1 MRTNNRNHIFLTVG
15 FLAITWIAVAT
26 TPAQTPSASPT
37 PSSTTTAG
45 GFDITSTVELGV
57 RGLDVNG
64 DHEKYRSDLN
74 YRAGFRVFDS
84 SFLIENRGTGRKPF
98 DSLLMQSSGWGSD
111 PSGSF
116 RLNVDRTGIYKF
128 DSNIRRVKYFN
139 NLKNHVITFSQPVPR
154 GSQHRA
160 NTDHHFG
167 DFDLTLFPERDLRFR
182 LGYSFN
188 NTDGPGTSTIR
199 AFSDEFQVDSTIKSR
214 SDDLR
219 LGVEGTVWG
228 FNLGLNYGRRMFE
241 DRTRFFNNGFN
252 PGNNPAST
260 TAFLN
265 FSDRQ
270 FRVDGTTDFAHF
282 FLQRTF
288 ARRLDLT
295 GRFIYSESRSEIGEE
310 DLLTGRASATGN
322 INYFD
327 QIIVPGV
334 AKRPQS
340 RGDLGLTYRITDN
353 FRVSNTFTF
362 DQFNISGSNTL
373 FEILR
378 STTAAGVP
386 NADSIT
392 FSSSWRATSYRR
404 FSNMLE
410 ADYQVNNRLAFNVGY
425 RYTRREVTV
434 GLFDVNLRT
443 GAVQR
448 SGEEDLENSTHSVI
462 AGSKIKPTRNW
473 SIFVDLERGESDNVF
488 TRLAN
493 NDFFNFRARSVA
505 NIKQVSF
512 NLSFITKDNDVPGT
526 SAPLTSAGG
535 FPATETIATTKLRIF
550 SGSVDWTPRTDLS
563 LSAGYTYH
571 HQTSTTDIIVPVGT
585 PIFTSTRFLLG
596 ISEYYVRDKYFF
608 FDIHAR
614 PIKRVSLFASY
625 RINDDNGQGDRV
637 ITRPQDIITSY
648 PFKNQMPE
656 IKLAIRLS
664 RHIDW
669 NVGYQYYSYEETP
682 QVSPFANPMVI
693 FPAQNYTA
701 HMPYTSVRI
710 YFGKSAADR

>member
-1 MRTNNRNHIFLTVG
+1 MRTNNRKHIFLTVG
-15 FLAITWIAVAT
+15 FLAITWIAGST

-37 PSSTTTAG
+37 PSSTTVG
-45 GFDITSTVELGV
+45 GFDITSSVELGV

-84 SFLIENRGTGRKPF
+84 SFLIENRGTGRRPF

-111 PSGSF
+111 PSSSF
-116 RLNVDRTGIYKF
+116 RLNVDRTGTYKF

-139 NLKNHVITFSQPVPR
+139 NLKNHAITFSQPVSR

-167 DFDLTLFPERDLRFR
+167 DFDLTIFPERDLRFR

-188 NTDGPGTSTIR
+188 NTEGPGTNTIR

-373 FEILR
+373 FEVLR
-378 STTAAGVP
+378 STNAAGVP
-386 NADSIT
+386 NADTIT
-392 FSSSWRATSYRR
+392 FTSSWRATSYRR
-404 FSNMLE
+404 FSNMIE

-462 AGSKIKPTRNW
+462 VGSKIKPTRNW

-505 NIKQVSF
+505 NIKQFSF

-571 HQTSTTDIIVPVGT
+571 HQTSTADIIVPVGT

-664 RHIDW
+664 RHVDW

-701 HMPYTSVRI
+701 HMPYTSVRF
-710 YFGKSAADR
+710 YFGKSATDR

>member
-1 MRTNNRNHIFLTVG
+1 MRINNRNHIFLTVG
-15 FLAITWIAVAT
+15 FLAITLIASST

-37 PSSTTTAG
+37 PSSTTIG
-45 GFDITSTVELGV
+45 GFDVTSTVELGV

-84 SFLIENRGTGRKPF
+84 SFFIENRGTGRRPF

-111 PSGSF
+111 PSSSF

-656 IKLAIRLS
+656 IKLAIRLT
-664 RHIDW
+664 RNIDW

-701 HMPYTSVRI
+701 HMPYTSVRF